1 MNRKMRRFR
10 QLLDDGQNVEILKK
24 NTNGTLAL
32 IDDEGFPYALPISY
46 VFDDENRKIYFHS
59 ARAGH
64 KIDVIRSNPNAS
76 FAIVDQDEI
85 IPEKFTTCFKS
96 VICFGTIQIVKDQS
110 EIIAALDMLAQKYS
124 PNVSS
129 ILRKE
134 EINGSLKRVAVLEF
148 DIQKMSGKQAIELTK

>member
-1 MNRKMRRFR
+1 M
-10 QLLDDGQNVEILKK
+10 
-24 NTNGTLAL
+24 
-32 IDDEGFPYALPISY
+32 
-46 VFDDENRKIYFHS
+46 
-59 ARAGH
+59 
-64 KIDVIRSNPNAS
+64 
-76 FAIVDQDEI
+76 
-85 IPEKFTTCFKS
+85 
-96 VICFGTIQIVKDQS
+96 ICFGTIQIVKDQS